1 MKAPAPPLAG
11 LRFALVGPGRVGASL
26 AVWATAAGAR
36 AVAIAGRPGS
46 PAAARLAIRLEA
58 RAVEL
63 DALDS
68 SGCDLL
74 LLALPDAEL
83 GAAAGRL
90 AVRAQAAVALHT
102 AGALGVSVLA
112 PIAAAGSAVGSVHP
126 LRAFPALE
134 PDPDGARGTFFAL
147 DGDPAAVALGARL
160 ATAFGASS
168 GTVPEPA
175 RLLYHFAATLAAGGL
190 ATLVAAAFDL
200 AERAGVPAAARM
212 GYAALA
218 RGALEAALAA
228 EDPADAITGPAARG
242 DIATLDGHLEALA
255 TTAPELLPL
264 AVALARETLRQ
275 RARRTPPGPAQEAL
289 AERLARPDLLDR
301 ARDRVLT
308 SPFKS
313 RG

>member
-1 MKAPAPPLAG
+1 MNASAPPLAG

-26 AVWATAAGAR
+26 ARWAAAAGAR

-83 GAAAGRL
+83 AAAAGRL
-90 AVRAQAAVALHT
+90 AARAQAAVALHT
-102 AGALGVSVLA
+102 AGALGASVLA
-112 PIAAAGSAVGSVHP
+112 PLAAAGSAVGSFHP
-126 LRAFPALE
+126 LRAFPAPE
-134 PDPDGARGTFFAL
+134 PELAAARGTFFAL
-147 DGDPAAVALGARL
+147 DGDPAARALGARL
-160 ATAFGASS
+160 AAAFDARCGE
-168 GTVPEPA
+168 VPESA

-200 AERAGVPAAARM
+200 AERAGVPSAARP

-228 EDPADAITGPAARG
+228 DDPADAITGPAARG
-242 DIATLDGHLEALA
+242 DVATLDGQLEALA
-255 TTAPELLPL
+255 ASAPELLPL

-275 RARRTPPGPAQEAL
+275 RARRTPPGPAQNAL

-301 ARDRVLT
+301 QRDRVLT
-308 SPFKS
+308 SPLKS